1 MKILFYIL
9 PYIVL
14 TNAFNNIITTPNT
27 MRLINNINFKMQNNN
42 IDTKKIDKIDS
53 GKLVQNEL
61 NTYYGYNEIMKF
73 GYLNNDKLCIENDLN
88 LYVRNAIILG
98 FLNKNSIL
106 ADEKTSIIAGNKGF
120 DPLNCSIDISTL
132 KKYREVE
139 IKHGRLGMFTTIGRP
154 ISVLFHPYLSK
165 ITQNTNILSFNNK
178 VPSILNGAL
187 EKINP
192 IFLMSIIILFFMRIG
207 TRM

>member
-1 MKILFYIL
+1 MKKIFYIL

-14 TNAFNNIITTPNT
+14 TNAFNNIVTTSNT
-27 MRLINNINFKMQNNN
+27 MRFINNINLKMQNNN
-42 IDTKKIDKIDS
+42 KIDKIES

-61 NTYYGYNEIMKF
+61 NTYYGYNEIMKL
-73 GYLNNDKLCIENDLN
+73 GYLN
-88 LYVRNAIILG
+88 
-98 FLNKNSIL
+98 KNYIL
-106 ADEKTSIIAGNKGF
+106 ADEKKSIIVGNKGF

-132 KKYREVE
+132 KKYRDVE

-154 ISVLFHPYLSK
+154 ISVLFHSYLSK

-178 VPSILNGAL
+178 VPSILNDAL

-192 IFLMSIIILFFMRIG
+192 IFLMSIIILFFMKIG
-207 TRM
+207 TLM

>member
-1 MKILFYIL
+1 MKILLYII

-42 IDTKKIDKIDS
+42 IDTKKIDK
-53 GKLVQNEL
+53 
-61 NTYYGYNEIMKF
+61 
-73 GYLNNDKLCIENDLN
+73 
-88 LYVRNAIILG
+88 
-98 FLNKNSIL
+98 NKNSIL
-106 ADEKTSIIAGNKGF
+106 ADEKISIIAGNKGF
-120 DPLNCSIDISTL
+120 DPLNCYIDISTL

-154 ISVLFHPYLSK
+154 IYELFHPYLSK

-178 VPSILNGAL
+178 VPSILNDAL